1 GGGIERAQSAE
12 ARPRPHTSGRPLVMI
27 APEAS
32 AGNEDRALQA
42 VHLSDVS
49 LASNDAQREF
59 FERALDR
66 ASTAEAR
73 AGAVERWFTIAGPLL
88 RVTFA
93 GETLIGTFL
102 PRLAE
107 SEVPPAADHDAWFHV
122 WDSQSTGI
130 AMVPP
135 ICPREHFTNRGDM
148 WSLLSRRYRSAFHM
162 DDGHLSLF
170 DAKSA
175 TGVHWVHAAD
185 LLSDAARTFPW
196 RDLLHWWMQARG
208 GQLVAGSV
216 LGQGGKGVFV
226 LGMSEDSRQA
236 LINLGTAGGLSLLAD
251 GWMVRAPA

>member
-1 GGGIERAQSAE
+1 
-12 ARPRPHTSGRPLVMI
+12 
-27 APEAS
+27 
-32 AGNEDRALQA
+32 
-42 VHLSDVS
+42 
-49 LASNDAQREF
+49 
-59 FERALDR
+59 
-66 ASTAEAR
+66 
-73 AGAVERWFTIAGPLL
+73 
-88 RVTFA
+88 A
-93 GETLIGTFL
+93 GETLVGAFL
-102 PRLAE
+102 PQLAQ
-107 SEVPPAADHDAWFHV
+107 SEVLPTADYDARFHV

-148 WSLLSRRYRSAFHM
+148 WSLLSRQYRSAFHM

-185 LLSDAARTFPW
+185 LLSDAARAFPW

-251 GWMVRAPA
+251 GWMVRAPASGSFASPLYVPAGSNAQPFELKGAVLARDTVAGNTHLTPADNRLLQRIASFATTTQLPHADKATEEAIEEIVTILPAFQLDPAGASAAQ